1 MSKVFGKNN
10 APDIKR
16 NRNLFDLSFT
26 NNLTTDFGKLVPFC
40 VKEVLPG
47 DSAEIDLSVAFRM
60 MPMVFPVQTK
70 MRCDMH
76 MFYVRSRNLWKD
88 FPDFFG
94 NLKDGLVM
102 PYLTNLNDS
111 NAGVG
116 QLHDYLGLP
125 NVVHGS
131 YGTVPVSYSDYCGTS
146 PLYLPSTGFISAI
159 NGASFS
165 SASEFLSIL
174 DSSPSLSS
182 FTRIPKTCPS
192 PSSSDDY
199 PRNTVLSYSFGVPAA
214 ALNPRVSRDILH
226 VKLNL
231 SFLEISSGFPFKF
244 PLGLALYNNSQSPT
258 SLFKLPATI
267 VDSSTVLFDIDPTI
281 FDSISDYLSSL
292 SGYCYIK
299 VFFPSHGAIFNN
311 TTFGVSIRFG
321 SITPYKVTINSSPA
335 SGYTSLYSS
344 SLKNPFLPVGSSA
357 PLIPISAL
365 PARAYEQ
372 IYNAFYRD
380 ERNNPYILND
390 EKEYNKFLPTVEG
403 GADSN
408 NYTLHY
414 RNWEQDFITTALPTP
429 QQGRAPLVGIT
440 STGVASFTDSESGK
454 SYNVQLTTADDGDT
468 VTGVS
473 YGENL
478 PGNVMRSL
486 VDVVSSGIS
495 INDFRNVNAY
505 QRWLET
511 NIRKGFKF
519 RDIIGSHFGVEPSYA
534 ELDMPEFIGG
544 HSELIN
550 VSQISQTSESSSDSP
565 LGSYAG
571 QGYVMGSSR
580 NKIRKYFDE
589 PGFLI
594 GIVSI
599 SPVPN
604 YSQILP
610 KMYTKRDVLDYFFPE
625 FGHIGLQPVTY
636 KEICPL
642 QVVNSGDKVTDTFGY
657 QRAWYDYLA
666 SIDEV
671 HGEFRTTLRD
681 FLINRVYDD
690 KPTLS
695 PDFLTIQPSQTNNIF
710 SVTETNDKFIGLI
723 HVGLKMK
730 RPIPKYGIPKLEA

>member
-10 APDIKR
+10 APNVRR

-26 NNLTTDFGKLVPFC
+26 NNLTMDFGKLVPFC
-40 VKEVLPG
+40 VKEVIPG

-76 MFYVRSRNLWKD
+76 MFYVRNRNLWKD
-88 FPDFFG
+88 FPDFYG
-94 NLKDGLVM
+94 NLKEGLVV

-125 NVVHGS
+125 NVIHGS
-131 YGTVPVSYSDYCGTS
+131 YGSIPFVADASQHCGS
-146 PLYLPSTGFISAI
+146 AGAIRPSANRISQI
-159 NGASFS
+159 GAVAFNESSSFS
-165 SASEFLSIL
+165 SMF
-174 DSSPSLSS
+174 
-182 FTRIPKTCPS
+182 
-192 PSSSDDY
+192 
-199 PRNTVLSYSFGVPAA
+199 
-214 ALNPRVSRDILH
+214 
-226 VKLNL
+226 
-231 SFLEISSGFPFKF
+231 
-244 PLGLALYNNSQSPT
+244 
-258 SLFKLPATI
+258 
-267 VDSSTVLFDIDPTI
+267 
-281 FDSISDYLSSL
+281 SISDPDGIAS
-292 SGYCYIK
+292 YIK
-299 VFFPSHGAIFNN
+299 TEPICDGTGNPEALSYNFQVSSSTFSHLGPDDFIELSFDISQSSSVTDSFPVLLTTLGSIISTGMTYAMFGSVTPSGNFDRFTLRIPYSIFNRLVKSDSSGHQNFAWFLLTVPGTPFTLNGTTYSWGIGN
-311 TTFGVSIRFG
+311 TVIPHG
-321 SITPYKVTINSSPA
+321 SISTPSNYSI
-335 SGYTSLYSS
+335 LYGD
-344 SLKNPFLPVGSSA
+344 KGFVNPFLPVGSK
-357 PLIPISAL
+357 PPTIPISAL

-380 ERNNPYILND
+380 ERNNPYILNN

-403 GADSN
+403 GADPN
-408 NYTLHY
+408 NYTLRY

-440 STGVASFTDSESGK
+440 SSGIATFTDSESGK
-454 SYNVQLTTADDGDT
+454 SYNVQLTTADDGDS

-519 RDIIGSHFGVEPSYA
+519 RDIIGSHFGVEPSYS

-544 HSELIN
+544 HSEIIN

-599 SPVPN
+599 SPVPS

-625 FGHIGLQPVTY
+625 FGHIGLQPITY

-642 QVVNSGDKVTDTFGY
+642 QVVNSADDVSDTFGY

-681 FLINRVYDD
+681 FLINRVYDK

-695 PDFLTIQPSQTNNIF
+695 PDFLTINPSQTNNIF

>member
-1 MSKVFGKNN
+1 MSNVFGKDN
-10 APDIKR
+10 APNVTR

-40 VKEVLPG
+40 VKEVIPG

-88 FPDFFG
+88 FSDFYG
-94 NLKDGLVM
+94 NLKEGLVV

-125 NVVHGS
+125 NVIHGG
-131 YGTVPVSYSDYCGTS
+131 YGSIPFVAEASQHCGT
-146 PLYLPSTGFISAI
+146 
-159 NGASFS
+159 ASFIRP
-165 SASEFLSIL
+165 SANRIIELNKVACNGS
-174 DSSPSLSS
+174 SS
-182 FTRIPKTCPS
+182 F
-192 PSSSDDY
+192 
-199 PRNTVLSYSFGVPAA
+199 
-214 ALNPRVSRDILH
+214 
-226 VKLNL
+226 
-231 SFLEISSGFPFKF
+231 
-244 PLGLALYNNSQSPT
+244 
-258 SLFKLPATI
+258 
-267 VDSSTVLFDIDPTI
+267 STMF
-281 FDSISDYLSSL
+281 SISDPDGVSSNVSTTPLCSGTQNPSALTYNFQVSSSHFSHLGPDDSIELSFDIPQTTTLTDSFPVIL
-292 SGYCYIK
+292 SAFADEVPRCVTYSMFGS
-299 VFFPSHGAIFNN
+299 VTRSGNFNRFTLSIPY
-311 TTFGVSIRFG
+311 TTFSRLVKTDSSGNHNLAWFLLTVPGTPFTLNGTTYEWSIGNTVVPHGRVS
-321 SITPYKVTINSSPA
+321 TPSNYA
-335 SGYTSLYSS
+335 ALYSDKS
-344 SLKNPFLPVGSSA
+344 FVNPFLPVGSN
-357 PLIPISAL
+357 PPTIPISAL

-380 ERNNPYILND
+380 ERNNPYILNN

-403 GADSN
+403 GADPN
-408 NYTLHY
+408 NYTLRY

-440 STGVASFTDSESGK
+440 SSGIATFADPESGK
-454 SYNVQLTTADDGDT
+454 SYNVQLTTADDGDS

-478 PGNVMRSL
+478 PGKVMRSL

-519 RDIIGSHFGVEPSYA
+519 RDIIGSHFGVEPSYS

-544 HSELIN
+544 HSEVIN
-550 VSQISQTSESSSDSP
+550 VSQISQTSESSADSP

-571 QGYVMGSSR
+571 QGYVMGSAR

-599 SPVPN
+599 SPVPC
-604 YSQILP
+604 YSQVLP

-625 FGHIGLQPVTY
+625 FGHIGLQPITY

-642 QVVNSGDKVTDTFGY
+642 QVANASDDVTDTFGY

-681 FLINRVYDD
+681 FLINRVYDR

-695 PDFLTIQPSQTNNIF
+695 PDFLTINPSQTNNIF

>member
-1 MSKVFGKNN
+1 MSKVFGKDN
-10 APDIKR
+10 APNIRR

-40 VKEVLPG
+40 VKEVIPG

-88 FPDFFG
+88 FSDFYG
-94 NLKDGLVM
+94 NLKEGLVV
-102 PYLTNLNDS
+102 PYITNLNNS

-125 NVVHGS
+125 NVIHGS
-131 YGTVPVSYSDYCGTS
+131 YGSIPFIADASQHCGS
-146 PLYLPSTGFISAI
+146 AAVIRPSANRII
-159 NGASFS
+159 NIGSVVFDSSSSFS
-165 SASEFLSIL
+165 SIFSIVPPDGVTSDIKSTPICDATGRPSALSYNFQVSSSFFSHLGPDDSIEL
-174 DSSPSLSS
+174 SFDISQNSTFTDSFPVLLTTLGNMVSSRVTYSMFGSVTRSGNFGRFSLLIPYSIFSRLVESDSSGNYNLAWFLLTVPGLP
-182 FTRIPKTCPS
+182 FTLNGTT
-192 PSSSDDY
+192 Y
-199 PRNTVLSYSFGVPAA
+199 NWGVGNTVVP
-214 ALNPRVSRDILH
+214 RGR
-226 VKLNL
+226 
-231 SFLEISSGFPFKF
+231 ISSTSNYST
-244 PLGLALYNNSQSPT
+244 LYGDKD
-258 SLFKLPATI
+258 F
-267 VDSSTVLFDIDPTI
+267 V
-281 FDSISDYLSSL
+281 
-292 SGYCYIK
+292 
-299 VFFPSHGAIFNN
+299 
-311 TTFGVSIRFG
+311 
-321 SITPYKVTINSSPA
+321 
-335 SGYTSLYSS
+335 
-344 SLKNPFLPVGSSA
+344 NPFLPVG
-357 PLIPISAL
+357 PKPPTIPISAL

-380 ERNNPYILND
+380 ERNNPYILNG

-403 GADSN
+403 GADPN

-440 STGVASFTDSESGK
+440 SSGIATFTDSESGK
-454 SYNVQLTTADDGDT
+454 SYNVQLTTADDGDS

-519 RDIIGSHFGVEPSYA
+519 RDIIGSHFGVEPSYS

-544 HSELIN
+544 HSEIIN

-604 YSQILP
+604 YSQVLP

-625 FGHIGLQPVTY
+625 FGHIGLQPITY

-642 QVVNSGDKVTDTFGY
+642 QVVNSGDDVADTFGY

-666 SIDEV
+666 SVDEV

-681 FLINRVYDD
+681 FLINRVYDK

-695 PDFLTIQPSQTNNIF
+695 PDFLTINPSQTNNIF

>member
-10 APDIKR
+10 APNVKR

-76 MFYVRSRNLWKD
+76 MFYVRNRNLWKD

-94 NLKDGLVM
+94 NLKEGLVM
-102 PYLTNLNDS
+102 PYLTNLDKS

-131 YGTVPVSYSDYCGTS
+131 YGSVPVSYSDYCGSS
-146 PLYLPSTGFISAI
+146 PNYLPSTGFISAV
-159 NGASFS
+159 NNQSFT
-165 SASEFLSIL
+165 SASDFLNIL
-174 DSSPSLSS
+174 SSSPSLTT
-182 FTRIPKTCPS
+182 FTRVSKTCPTGAS
-192 PSSSDDY
+192 GDNYPSDV
-199 PRNTVLSYSFGVPAA
+199 VLSYSFGVPAA
-214 ALNPRVSRDILH
+214 SLNPDVSSDILH
-226 VKLNL
+226 VRMNIAR
-231 SFLEISSGFPFKF
+231 ISSSVGFPFNI
-244 PLGLALYNNSQSPT
+244 PIALALYNNSSSPA
-258 SLFKLPATI
+258 SLFVLDGTI
-267 VDSSTVLFDIDPTI
+267 VDSETITFDINPNI
-281 FDSISDYLSSL
+281 FHSVSDYLGSL
-292 SGYCYIK
+292 SSYIYFK
-299 VFFPSHGAIFNN
+299 VFLPSYGTTFKNN
-311 TTFGVSIRFG
+311 TLGITIPFLSP
-321 SITPYKVTINSSPA
+321 TPYRVSVSSSPS
-335 SGYTSLYSS
+335 SGFTPLYGS
-344 SLKNPFLPVGSSA
+344 SLKNPFLPVGSTPPS
-357 PLIPISAL
+357 IPISAL

-380 ERNNPYILND
+380 ERNNPYILNG

-440 STGVASFTDSESGK
+440 SSGIATFTDSESGK

-468 VTGVS
+468 VAGVS

-544 HSELIN
+544 HSEIIN

-625 FGHIGLQPVTY
+625 FGHIGLQPITY

-642 QVVNSGDKVTDTFGY
+642 QVANSGDKLTDTFGY

-666 SIDEV
+666 SVDEV

-681 FLINRVYDD
+681 FLINRVYDS

-695 PDFLTIQPSQTNNIF
+695 PDFLTINPSQTNNIF

>member
-10 APDIKR
+10 APNVRR

-76 MFYVRSRNLWKD
+76 MFYVRNRNLWKD
-88 FPDFFG
+88 FSDFYG
-94 NLKDGLVM
+94 NLKEGLVV
-102 PYLTNLNDS
+102 PYLTNLNNS

-125 NVVHGS
+125 NVIHGGYGSIPFTVSPSQHCGSVALIRPSHNRIISIGSVAFNESSPFSTMFSIVPPDGISSDIKTTPLCSGTNTPPALS
-131 YGTVPVSYSDYCGTS
+131 YNFQVSSSFFSHLGPDDSIELSFDIAQTSTFTDSFPVLLTTLGDHTSQRITYSMFGSVTRSGNFGRFTLLIPYSIFSRLVEKDSSGNYNFAWFLLTVPGAPFTLNGTTYKWGIGNTIV
-146 PLYLPSTGFISAI
+146 PHGRI
-159 NGASFS
+159 
-165 SASEFLSIL
+165 
-174 DSSPSLSS
+174 SSPS
-182 FTRIPKTCPS
+182 R
-192 PSSSDDY
+192 
-199 PRNTVLSYSFGVPAA
+199 YS
-214 ALNPRVSRDILH
+214 L
-226 VKLNL
+226 
-231 SFLEISSGFPFKF
+231 
-244 PLGLALYNNSQSPT
+244 LYGDKD
-258 SLFKLPATI
+258 FI
-267 VDSSTVLFDIDPTI
+267 
-281 FDSISDYLSSL
+281 
-292 SGYCYIK
+292 
-299 VFFPSHGAIFNN
+299 
-311 TTFGVSIRFG
+311 
-321 SITPYKVTINSSPA
+321 
-335 SGYTSLYSS
+335 
-344 SLKNPFLPVGSSA
+344 NPFLSSDRN
-357 PLIPISAL
+357 PPSIPISAL

-380 ERNNPYILND
+380 ERNNPYILNN
-390 EKEYNKFLPTVEG
+390 EKEYNRFLPTVEG
-403 GADSN
+403 GADPN

-440 STGVASFTDSESGK
+440 SSGVATFTDSENGK

-519 RDIIGSHFGVEPSYA
+519 RDIIGSHFGVEPSYS

-544 HSELIN
+544 HSEIIN

-604 YSQILP
+604 YSQVLP

-625 FGHIGLQPVTY
+625 FGHIGLQPITY
-636 KEICPL
+636 KEVCPL
-642 QVVNSGDKVTDTFGY
+642 QVVNAGDNVADTFGY

-681 FLINRVYDD
+681 FLINRVYDK

-695 PDFLTIQPSQTNNIF
+695 PDFLTINPSQTNNIF

>member
-40 VKEVLPG
+40 VKEVIPG

-70 MRCDMH
+70 MRCDLH

-125 NVVHGS
+125 NVISGS
-131 YGTVPVSYSDYCGTS
+131 YGAIPFVADESQHCGSAAAVRPSANRITKIGNTVFTTQS
-146 PLYLPSTGFISAI
+146 
-159 NGASFS
+159 SFS
-165 SASEFLSIL
+165 SMFSI
-174 DSSPSLSS
+174 SSPDGIVSEVTSSPVCDASGRPSVLSYNFQVSSSTFSHLGPDDFIEIS
-182 FTRIPKTCPS
+182 FNIPKTS
-192 PSSSDDY
+192 
-199 PRNTVLSYSFGVPAA
+199 TVTDSFPVLLTTLGSMVPVRITYSLFGS
-214 ALNPRVSRDILH
+214 VSRSGNFNRFSLRVPYSIFSRLIGSNSAGSYNFAWFLLT
-226 VKLNL
+226 VPGAPFTLNGVTYTWTIGTTVVP
-231 SFLEISSGFPFKF
+231 SGKISSSSGFMNV
-244 PLGLALYNNSQSPT
+244 YSNSA
-258 SLFKLPATI
+258 F
-267 VDSSTVLFDIDPTI
+267 V
-281 FDSISDYLSSL
+281 
-292 SGYCYIK
+292 
-299 VFFPSHGAIFNN
+299 
-311 TTFGVSIRFG
+311 
-321 SITPYKVTINSSPA
+321 
-335 SGYTSLYSS
+335 
-344 SLKNPFLPVGSSA
+344 NPFLPSGSNPPA
-357 PLIPISAL
+357 IPISAL

-380 ERNNPYILND
+380 ERNNPYILNN

-403 GADSN
+403 GADSY

-440 STGVASFTDSESGK
+440 STGIASFTDSESGK

-550 VSQISQTSESSSDSP
+550 VSQISQTSESSSGSP

-642 QVVNSGDKVTDTFGY
+642 QVANSGDKVTDTFGY

-681 FLINRVYDD
+681 FLINRVYND

-710 SVTETNDKFIGLI
+710 SVTETNDKFVGLI

-730 RPIPKYGIPKLEA
+730 RPIPKYGIPKLEAV

>member
-10 APDIKR
+10 APNVRR

-40 VKEVLPG
+40 VKEVIPG

-76 MFYVRSRNLWKD
+76 MFYVRNRNLWKD
-88 FPDFFG
+88 FPDFYG
-94 NLKDGLVM
+94 NLKEGLVS
-102 PYLTNLNDS
+102 PYLTNLNNS

-125 NVVHGS
+125 NVIHGGYGSIPFIADTAQHCGSAAVIRPSANRIISIGSVAFTESSPFSSMFSISSPDGVSSDIKTSPICSSNNPHALS
-131 YGTVPVSYSDYCGTS
+131 YNFQVSSSFFSHLGPNDSIELSFDISQSSTPTDLFPVLLTTLGNMVSSRITYSMFGSVTRAGNFNRFTLLIPYSIFSRLVESNSSGNYNFAWFLLTVPGTPFTLNGTTYKWGIGNTIVPHGRVSSSSSYST
-146 PLYLPSTGFISAI
+146 LYGDKDFI
-159 NGASFS
+159 
-165 SASEFLSIL
+165 
-174 DSSPSLSS
+174 
-182 FTRIPKTCPS
+182 
-192 PSSSDDY
+192 
-199 PRNTVLSYSFGVPAA
+199 
-214 ALNPRVSRDILH
+214 
-226 VKLNL
+226 
-231 SFLEISSGFPFKF
+231 
-244 PLGLALYNNSQSPT
+244 
-258 SLFKLPATI
+258 
-267 VDSSTVLFDIDPTI
+267 
-281 FDSISDYLSSL
+281 
-292 SGYCYIK
+292 
-299 VFFPSHGAIFNN
+299 
-311 TTFGVSIRFG
+311 
-321 SITPYKVTINSSPA
+321 
-335 SGYTSLYSS
+335 
-344 SLKNPFLPVGSSA
+344 NPFLPSGSNPPS
-357 PLIPISAL
+357 IPISAL

-380 ERNNPYILND
+380 ERNNPYILNN
-390 EKEYNKFLPTVEG
+390 EKEYNRFLPTVEG

-440 STGVASFTDSESGK
+440 SSGVATFTDSESGK
-454 SYNVQLTTADDGDT
+454 SYNVQLTTSDDADT

-544 HSELIN
+544 HSEIIN

-625 FGHIGLQPVTY
+625 FGHIGLQPITY

-642 QVVNSGDKVTDTFGY
+642 QVVNAGDNVADTFGY

-681 FLINRVYDD
+681 FLINRVYDK

-695 PDFLTIQPSQTNNIF
+695 PDFLTINPSQTNNIF

>member
-10 APDIKR
+10 APNVKR

-88 FPDFFG
+88 FSDFYG
-94 NLKDGLVM
+94 NLKEGLVV

-125 NVVHGS
+125 NVIHGG
-131 YGTVPVSYSDYCGTS
+131 YGSIPFVADPSQHCGSAAAVRPSANRIIHIGSVSFTESSSFSSMFSIASPEGVSSDIKTAPICDTTETSSALTYNFQVSSSFFSHLGPDDSIELSFDIPQNSTLTGSFPVLLTTLGSVVSSRITYSMFGSVTRVENFHRFTLLIPYSIFSRLVKSNPSGNPNFAWFLLTVPGRPFTLNGTTYKWGIGNTVIPHGRVSSPSNYS
-146 PLYLPSTGFISAI
+146 PLYGDK
-159 NGASFS
+159 
-165 SASEFLSIL
+165 EF
-174 DSSPSLSS
+174 
-182 FTRIPKTCPS
+182 
-192 PSSSDDY
+192 
-199 PRNTVLSYSFGVPAA
+199 V
-214 ALNPRVSRDILH
+214 
-226 VKLNL
+226 
-231 SFLEISSGFPFKF
+231 
-244 PLGLALYNNSQSPT
+244 
-258 SLFKLPATI
+258 
-267 VDSSTVLFDIDPTI
+267 
-281 FDSISDYLSSL
+281 
-292 SGYCYIK
+292 
-299 VFFPSHGAIFNN
+299 
-311 TTFGVSIRFG
+311 
-321 SITPYKVTINSSPA
+321 
-335 SGYTSLYSS
+335 
-344 SLKNPFLPVGSSA
+344 NPFLPVG
-357 PLIPISAL
+357 PKPPTIPVSAL

-380 ERNNPYILND
+380 ERNNPYILNG

-403 GADSN
+403 GADPN

-440 STGVASFTDSESGK
+440 SSGVATFTDSESGK
-454 SYNVQLTTADDGDT
+454 SYNVQLTTADDGDF

-544 HSELIN
+544 HSEIIN

-589 PGFLI
+589 P
-594 GIVSI
+594 
-599 SPVPN
+599 
-604 YSQILP
+604 
-610 KMYTKRDVLDYFFPE
+610 
-625 FGHIGLQPVTY
+625 
-636 KEICPL
+636 
-642 QVVNSGDKVTDTFGY
+642 
-657 QRAWYDYLA
+657 
-666 SIDEV
+666 
-671 HGEFRTTLRD
+671 
-681 FLINRVYDD
+681 
-690 KPTLS
+690 
-695 PDFLTIQPSQTNNIF
+695 
-710 SVTETNDKFIGLI
+710 
-723 HVGLKMK
+723 
-730 RPIPKYGIPKLEA
+730 

>member
-1 MSKVFGKNN
+1 MSNPFGKNKFPN
-10 APDIKR
+10 VKR
-16 NRNLFDLSFT
+16 NRNLFDMSFI
-26 NNLTTDFGKLVPFC
+26 NNLTTGFGKLVPFC

-70 MRCDMH
+70 MRCDLH
-76 MFYVRSRNLWKD
+76 MFYVRNRNLWKD
-88 FPDFFG
+88 FPDFYG
-94 NLKDGLVM
+94 NLKEGLVM

-111 NAGVG
+111 NAGIG

-125 NVVHGS
+125 NVIHGN
-131 YGTVPVSYSDYCGTS
+131 YGSIPFVASSSQNCGADIVSPSANRLTSVGATSLTDSSTFRSIYDSVSVQGVVSTIASS
-146 PLYLPSTGFISAI
+146 PLC
-159 NGASFS
+159 
-165 SASEFLSIL
+165 SI
-174 DSSPSLSS
+174 SSPDAFSITIQCSSSS
-182 FTRIPKTCPS
+182 FANLS
-192 PSSSDDY
+192 PSINIILEIPLPQSAVLTETFPVVLTTLGSLVSS
-199 PRNTVLSYSFGVPAA
+199 RQSYTLFG
-214 ALNPRVSRDILH
+214 SI
-226 VKLNL
+226 
-231 SFLEISSGFPFKF
+231 ISSGST
-244 PLGLALYNNSQSPT
+244 GR
-258 SLFKLPATI
+258 LFRLSIPYDI
-267 VDSSTVLFDIDPTI
+267 YSRLVFVDSSGAYNYAWFILTVPAKPYTDA
-281 FDSISDYLSSL
+281 S
-292 SGYCYIK
+292 
-299 VFFPSHGAIFNN
+299 
-311 TTFGVSIRFG
+311 GVSYVWPSGFHLSPSG
-321 SITPYKVTINSSPA
+321 HFSSPQ
-335 SGYTSLYSS
+335 GYKSLYGDIGFI
-344 SLKNPFLPVGSSA
+344 NPFLPSGSSA
-357 PLIPISAL
+357 PLIPVSAL

-380 ERNNPYILND
+380 ERNNPYILNG
-390 EKEYNKFLPTVEG
+390 EKEYNKFLPTLEG
-403 GADSN
+403 GADDN

-440 STGVASFTDSESGK
+440 SSGIATFQDSESGK
-454 SYNVQLTTADDGDT
+454 SYNVQLTTGDDNDT

-478 PGNVMRSL
+478 PGTVMRSL

-544 HSELIN
+544 HSEIIN

-589 PGFLI
+589 PGLLI

-610 KMYTKRDVLDYFFPE
+610 KLYTKRDVLDFFFPE
-625 FGHIGLQPVTY
+625 FGHIGLQPITY

-642 QVVNSGDKVTDTFGY
+642 QVANSGDSVSDTFGY
-657 QRAWYDYLA
+657 QRAWYDYL
-666 SIDEV
+666 SSVDEV

-681 FLINRVYDD
+681 FLINRVYDE

-695 PDFLTIQPSQTNNIF
+695 PDFLTINPSQTNNIF
-710 SVTETNDKFIGLI
+710 SVTETNDKFVGLI

>member
-10 APDIKR
+10 APNVKR

-40 VKEVLPG
+40 VKEVIPG

-70 MRCDMH
+70 IRCDMH
-76 MFYVRSRNLWKD
+76 MFYVRNRNLWKD
-88 FPDFFG
+88 FPDFYG
-94 NLKDGLVM
+94 NLKEGLVV
-102 PYLTNLNDS
+102 PYLTNLDDS

-125 NVVHGS
+125 NVIHGTYGS
-131 YGTVPVSYSDYCGTS
+131 IPFVANASQHCGSAALIRPSANRIANIGTVNFTESS
-146 PLYLPSTGFISAI
+146 
-159 NGASFS
+159 SFS
-165 SASEFLSIL
+165 SLFSVSSPDGVSSGIKTTPLCDGTGNPQALSYNFQVSSSTFSHLGPDDIIELSFDISQSSTLTDSFPVLLTTLGDIVSRRITYTMFGSVTRSGNFCRFTLRIPYSIFNRLVEKDSSGKYNFSWFLLTVPGTPFTLNGTTYKWGIGNTIVPRGSI
-174 DSSPSLSS
+174 SSPS
-182 FTRIPKTCPS
+182 
-192 PSSSDDY
+192 
-199 PRNTVLSYSFGVPAA
+199 NYS
-214 ALNPRVSRDILH
+214 
-226 VKLNL
+226 
-231 SFLEISSGFPFKF
+231 
-244 PLGLALYNNSQSPT
+244 T
-258 SLFKLPATI
+258 
-267 VDSSTVLFDIDPTI
+267 
-281 FDSISDYLSSL
+281 
-292 SGYCYIK
+292 
-299 VFFPSHGAIFNN
+299 
-311 TTFGVSIRFG
+311 
-321 SITPYKVTINSSPA
+321 
-335 SGYTSLYSS
+335 LYSD
-344 SLKNPFLPVGSSA
+344 KGFVNPFLPVGSE
-357 PLIPISAL
+357 PPTIPISAL
-365 PARAYEQ
+365 PSRAYEQ

-380 ERNNPYILND
+380 ERNNPYILNN

-403 GADSN
+403 GADPN
-408 NYTLHY
+408 NYTLRY

-440 STGVASFTDSESGK
+440 SSGIATFTDSENGK

-544 HSELIN
+544 HSEIIN

-599 SPVPN
+599 SPVPS

-625 FGHIGLQPVTY
+625 FGHIGLQPITY
-636 KEICPL
+636 KEVCPL
-642 QVVNSGDKVTDTFGY
+642 QVVNSGDNVSDTFGY

-681 FLINRVYDD
+681 FLINRVYNE
-690 KPTLS
+690 KPVLS
-695 PDFLTIQPSQTNNIF
+695 PDFLTINPSQTNNIF

>member
-10 APDIKR
+10 APNVKR

-76 MFYVRSRNLWKD
+76 MFYVRNRNLWKD
-88 FPDFFG
+88 FPDFYG
-94 NLKDGLVM
+94 NLKEGLVV
-102 PYLTNLNDS
+102 PYLTNLNNS

-125 NVVHGS
+125 NVIHGGYGS
-131 YGTVPVSYSDYCGTS
+131 IPFVADASQHCSSAAFLRPSANRIISIGTVAFNASSLFSSMFSIASPDGVPADIKTS
-146 PLYLPSTGFISAI
+146 PLCDVSNDPPALSYNFQVSSSFFSHLGPDDSIELSFNISQTSTVTD
-159 NGASFS
+159 SFPVLLTTLGDIVS
-165 SASEFLSIL
+165 SRVVYSMFGSVTRAGNFNRFTLRIPYSIFSRLVESNSSGNHNFAWFLLTVPGTPFTLGGTTYNWGIGNSIVPHGRI
-174 DSSPSLSS
+174 SSPSQYS
-182 FTRIPKTCPS
+182 
-192 PSSSDDY
+192 
-199 PRNTVLSYSFGVPAA
+199 VLYGGKDF
-214 ALNPRVSRDILH
+214 I
-226 VKLNL
+226 
-231 SFLEISSGFPFKF
+231 
-244 PLGLALYNNSQSPT
+244 
-258 SLFKLPATI
+258 
-267 VDSSTVLFDIDPTI
+267 
-281 FDSISDYLSSL
+281 
-292 SGYCYIK
+292 
-299 VFFPSHGAIFNN
+299 
-311 TTFGVSIRFG
+311 
-321 SITPYKVTINSSPA
+321 
-335 SGYTSLYSS
+335 
-344 SLKNPFLPVGSSA
+344 NPFLPSGSN
-357 PLIPISAL
+357 PPVIPVSAL

-380 ERNNPYILND
+380 ERNNPYILNN

-403 GADSN
+403 GADPN

-440 STGVASFTDSESGK
+440 SSGVATFADSESGE

-478 PGNVMRSL
+478 PGKVMRSL

-519 RDIIGSHFGVEPSYA
+519 RDIIGSHFGVEPSYS

-544 HSELIN
+544 HSEIIN

-625 FGHIGLQPVTY
+625 FGHIGLQPITY

-642 QVVNSGDKVTDTFGY
+642 QAVNSGDNVTDTFGY

-681 FLINRVYDD
+681 FLINRVYDK

-695 PDFLTIQPSQTNNIF
+695 PDFLTIDPSQTNNIF

>member
-10 APDIKR
+10 APSVKR

-76 MFYVRSRNLWKD
+76 MFYVRNRNLWKD

-94 NLKDGLVM
+94 NLKEGLVM
-102 PYLTNLNDS
+102 PYLTNLDKS

-146 PLYLPSTGFISAI
+146 PNYLPSTGFISSV
-159 NGASFS
+159 NNVSFS
-165 SASEFLSIL
+165 SASEFLTIL
-174 DSSPSLSS
+174 SSSPSLTT
-182 FTRIPKTCPS
+182 FTRISKTCPS
-192 PSSSDDY
+192 GGSY
-199 PRNTVLSYSFGVPAA
+199 PTNTVLSYSFGIPAA
-214 ALNPRVSRDILH
+214 SLNPKVSSDILH
-226 VKLNL
+226 FTIKVAR
-231 SFLEISSGFPFKF
+231 IASSAGFPFDI
-244 PLGLALYNNSQSPT
+244 PLALALYNDSSSPT
-258 SLFKLPATI
+258 SLFILNCTFVDRNTI
-267 VDSSTVLFDIDPTI
+267 TFDIDPKI
-281 FDSISDYLSSL
+281 FDSVTEYLGGI
-292 SGYCYIK
+292 SGYSYLK
-299 VFFPSHGAIFNN
+299 VFLPSFGTTFNN
-311 TTFGVSIRFG
+311 NTLGITVS
-321 SITPYKVTINSSPA
+321 SVSHEPYNVTVSSSSA
-335 SGYTSLYSS
+335 VGYSPLYGS
-344 SLKNPFLPVGSSA
+344 SLKNPFVPSGPTPPAIPV
-357 PLIPISAL
+357 SAL

-380 ERNNPYILND
+380 ERNNPYILEN

-408 NYTLHY
+408 YYTLHY

-440 STGVASFTDSESGK
+440 SSGIATFSDSESGK

-519 RDIIGSHFGVEPSYA
+519 RDIIGSHFGVEPSYS

-544 HSELIN
+544 HSEVIN

-610 KMYTKRDVLDYFFPE
+610 KMFTKRDVLDYFFPE
-625 FGHIGLQPVTY
+625 FGHIGLQPITY

-642 QVVNSGDKVTDTFGY
+642 QVFNSGDSLTDTFGY

-666 SIDEV
+666 SVDEV

-681 FLINRVYDD
+681 FLINRVYDK
-690 KPTLS
+690 KPVLS
-695 PDFLTIQPSQTNNIF
+695 PDFLTINPSQTNNIF

>member
-10 APDIKR
+10 APNVKR

-76 MFYVRSRNLWKD
+76 MFYVRNRNLWKD

-94 NLKDGLVM
+94 NLKEGLVM

-125 NVVHGS
+125 NVIHGS
-131 YGTVPVSYSDYCGTS
+131 YGSIPFVADTSQHCGSAGAIRPSVNRIISIGSTAISPSTSFSTMFSIASPDGVSSDIKTGPVCDGTVRPPALSYNFQVISSTFSHLGPDDFIVLSFDIPITSTLTDSFPVLLTTLGNMIPSRITYSMFGSVTRSGNFNRFALRIPYSIFNRLVESDSSGNYNFAWFLLTVPGPPFTLNGTTYSW
-146 PLYLPSTGFISAI
+146 AI
-159 NGASFS
+159 GNNV
-165 SASEFLSIL
+165 
-174 DSSPSLSS
+174 
-182 FTRIPKTCPS
+182 IPH
-192 PSSSDDY
+192 
-199 PRNTVLSYSFGVPAA
+199 G
-214 ALNPRVSRDILH
+214 
-226 VKLNL
+226 
-231 SFLEISSGFPFKF
+231 
-244 PLGLALYNNSQSPT
+244 
-258 SLFKLPATI
+258 
-267 VDSSTVLFDIDPTI
+267 
-281 FDSISDYLSSL
+281 SIST
-292 SGYCYIK
+292 
-299 VFFPSHGAIFNN
+299 PSNYS
-311 TTFGVSIRFG
+311 T
-321 SITPYKVTINSSPA
+321 
-335 SGYTSLYSS
+335 LYGD
-344 SLKNPFLPVGSSA
+344 KGFVNPFLPVGSK
-357 PLIPISAL
+357 PPTIPISAL

-380 ERNNPYILND
+380 ERNNPYILKN

-440 STGVASFTDSESGK
+440 STGVATFADSESGK

-478 PGNVMRSL
+478 PGNVLRPL

-544 HSELIN
+544 HSEVIN
-550 VSQISQTSESSSDSP
+550 VSQISQTSESSFDSP

-625 FGHIGLQPVTY
+625 FGHIGLQPITY

-642 QVVNSGDKVTDTFGY
+642 QVANSGDKVTDTFGY

-681 FLINRVYDD
+681 FLINRVYNE

-695 PDFLTIQPSQTNNIF
+695 PDFLTISPSQTNNIF

>member
-10 APDIKR
+10 APNVRR

-40 VKEVLPG
+40 VKEVIPG
-47 DSAEIDLSVAFRM
+47 DSAEVDLSVAFRM

-76 MFYVRSRNLWKD
+76 MFYVRNRNLWKD
-88 FPDFFG
+88 FPDFYG
-94 NLKDGLVM
+94 NLKEGLVV
-102 PYLTNLNDS
+102 PYLTTLDNS

-125 NVVHGS
+125 NVIHGS
-131 YGTVPVSYSDYCGTS
+131 YGSIPFTASASQHCGTAALLKPSANRITRMGGVAFTASSSFSTMFSIADPDGTLSDIAVEPLCEVSGARPALSYNFQVSSSFFSHLGPDDLIELSFDISRKPTITDSFPVLLTTVGNLVEGRITYPMRGSVTRSGNSYRFTLLIPYSIFNRLVAKDSSDKYNYAWFVLTVPGT
-146 PLYLPSTGFISAI
+146 PFTLNGTTYEWGTGSTIVPHGRV
-159 NGASFS
+159 
-165 SASEFLSIL
+165 
-174 DSSPSLSS
+174 SSPS
-182 FTRIPKTCPS
+182 
-192 PSSSDDY
+192 
-199 PRNTVLSYSFGVPAA
+199 NYST
-214 ALNPRVSRDILH
+214 
-226 VKLNL
+226 
-231 SFLEISSGFPFKF
+231 
-244 PLGLALYNNSQSPT
+244 LYGG
-258 SLFKLPATI
+258 K
-267 VDSSTVLFDIDPTI
+267 D
-281 FDSISDYLSSL
+281 
-292 SGYCYIK
+292 
-299 VFFPSHGAIFNN
+299 FN
-311 TTFGVSIRFG
+311 
-321 SITPYKVTINSSPA
+321 
-335 SGYTSLYSS
+335 
-344 SLKNPFLPVGSSA
+344 NPFLPSGSNPPA
-357 PLIPISAL
+357 IPVSAL

-380 ERNNPYILND
+380 ERNNPYILNN

-403 GADSN
+403 GADPN

-440 STGVASFTDSESGK
+440 STGIATFTDSENGK

-519 RDIIGSHFGVEPSYA
+519 RDIIGSHFGVEPSYS

-544 HSELIN
+544 HSEIIN

-599 SPVPN
+599 SPVPS

-625 FGHIGLQPVTY
+625 FGHIGLQPITY
-636 KEICPL
+636 KEVCPL
-642 QVVNSGDKVTDTFGY
+642 QAVNAGDDVSDTFGY

-681 FLINRVYDD
+681 FLINRVYDK

-695 PDFLTIQPSQTNNIF
+695 PDFLTINPSQTNNIF

>member
-1 MSKVFGKNN
+1 MSKVFGKDN
-10 APDIKR
+10 APNVTR

-40 VKEVLPG
+40 VKEVIPG

-88 FPDFFG
+88 FSDFYG
-94 NLKDGLVM
+94 NLKEGLVV
-102 PYLTNLNDS
+102 PYLTNLNNS

-125 NVVHGS
+125 NVIHGG
-131 YGTVPVSYSDYCGTS
+131 YGSIPFIVNATQHCGAAATIR
-146 PLYLPSTGFISAI
+146 PSANRIISIGSTAFSESS
-159 NGASFS
+159 SFS
-165 SASEFLSIL
+165 SMFSIASPDGVSSDIKSTPICDASGNPAALSYNFQVSSSFFSHLGPDDSIELSFDTPQGTTLTDSFPVLLTTLGNRVSSRVTYSMFGSVTRVGTFHRFTLLIPYSIFSRLVESDASGNYNFAWFLLTVPGTPFTLNGITYKWSIGNTIVPHGRI
-174 DSSPSLSS
+174 SSPS
-182 FTRIPKTCPS
+182 
-192 PSSSDDY
+192 
-199 PRNTVLSYSFGVPAA
+199 NYST
-214 ALNPRVSRDILH
+214 
-226 VKLNL
+226 
-231 SFLEISSGFPFKF
+231 
-244 PLGLALYNNSQSPT
+244 LYGDKD
-258 SLFKLPATI
+258 F
-267 VDSSTVLFDIDPTI
+267 V
-281 FDSISDYLSSL
+281 
-292 SGYCYIK
+292 
-299 VFFPSHGAIFNN
+299 
-311 TTFGVSIRFG
+311 
-321 SITPYKVTINSSPA
+321 
-335 SGYTSLYSS
+335 
-344 SLKNPFLPVGSSA
+344 NPFLPVG
-357 PLIPISAL
+357 PKPPTIPISAL

-380 ERNNPYILND
+380 ERNNPYILNN

-403 GADSN
+403 GADPN

-440 STGVASFTDSESGK
+440 SSGLATFTDSESGK
-454 SYNVQLTTADDGDT
+454 SYNVQLTTADDGDS

-478 PGNVMRSL
+478 PGKVMRSL

-519 RDIIGSHFGVEPSYA
+519 RDIIGSHFGVEPSFS

-544 HSELIN
+544 HSEIIN
-550 VSQISQTSESSSDSP
+550 VSQISQTSETSANSP
-565 LGSYAG
+565 LGSFAG

-604 YSQILP
+604 YSQVLP

-625 FGHIGLQPVTY
+625 FGHIGLQPITY

-642 QVVNSGDKVTDTFGY
+642 QVANSGDDVTDTFGY

-681 FLINRVYDD
+681 FLINRVYDK

-695 PDFLTIQPSQTNNIF
+695 PDFLTIKPSQTNNIF

>member
-1 MSKVFGKNN
+1 MSNVFGKNN
-10 APDIKR
+10 APNVKR

-88 FPDFFG
+88 FSDFYG
-94 NLKDGLVM
+94 NLKEGLVV
-102 PYLTNLNDS
+102 PYLTNLNSS

-125 NVVHGS
+125 NVIHGG
-131 YGTVPVSYSDYCGTS
+131 YGSIPLVADSTQHCGSADAIRPSANRILSIGSVAINPSTSFSTLFSMVPPDGVSSDVSTTPLCAALGNVPALTYNFQVSSSFFSHLGPDDSIELSFDISQSSTPTDQFPVLLTTLGDIVSSRITYSMFGSVTRAGNFDRFTLFIPYSIFSRLVEKDSSGNHNFAWFLLTVPGVPFTLSGTTYKWGIGNTVV
-146 PLYLPSTGFISAI
+146 PHGRV
-159 NGASFS
+159 
-165 SASEFLSIL
+165 
-174 DSSPSLSS
+174 SSPS
-182 FTRIPKTCPS
+182 
-192 PSSSDDY
+192 
-199 PRNTVLSYSFGVPAA
+199 NYST
-214 ALNPRVSRDILH
+214 
-226 VKLNL
+226 
-231 SFLEISSGFPFKF
+231 
-244 PLGLALYNNSQSPT
+244 LYGDKD
-258 SLFKLPATI
+258 FI
-267 VDSSTVLFDIDPTI
+267 
-281 FDSISDYLSSL
+281 
-292 SGYCYIK
+292 
-299 VFFPSHGAIFNN
+299 
-311 TTFGVSIRFG
+311 
-321 SITPYKVTINSSPA
+321 
-335 SGYTSLYSS
+335 
-344 SLKNPFLPVGSSA
+344 NPFLPSGSNPPS
-357 PLIPISAL
+357 IPISAL

-380 ERNNPYILND
+380 ERNNPYILNN
-390 EKEYNKFLPTVEG
+390 EKEYNRFLPTVEG

-440 STGVASFTDSESGK
+440 SSGVATFADSENGK

-519 RDIIGSHFGVEPSYA
+519 RDIIGSHFGVEPSFA

-544 HSELIN
+544 HSEIIN

-610 KMYTKRDVLDYFFPE
+610 KLYTKRDVLDYFFPE

-642 QVVNSGDKVTDTFGY
+642 QVVNAGDNVTDTFGY

-681 FLINRVYDD
+681 FLINRVYDK

-695 PDFLTIQPSQTNNIF
+695 PDFLTINPSQTNNIF

>member
-10 APDIKR
+10 APNVKR

-76 MFYVRSRNLWKD
+76 MFYVRNRNLWKD
-88 FPDFFG
+88 FPDFYG
-94 NLKDGLVM
+94 NLKEDLVV
-102 PYLTNLNDS
+102 PYLTNLNNS

-125 NVVHGS
+125 NVIHGGYGS
-131 YGTVPVSYSDYCGTS
+131 IPFVANSSQHCGSAALIRPSANRIINIGTVAFNASSSFSSMFSIASPDGVSADIKTS
-146 PLYLPSTGFISAI
+146 PLCDVSNNPPALSYNFQVSSSFFSHLGPDDSIELSFDISQTSTVTDSFPVLLTTLGDIVPSRVIYSMFGSVTRAGNFNRFTLRIPYSIFSRLVETDSTGNHNFSWFLLTVPGAPFTL
-159 NGASFS
+159 NGTTYNWGMGNTVVPHGR
-165 SASEFLSIL
+165 I
-174 DSSPSLSS
+174 SSPSQYS
-182 FTRIPKTCPS
+182 
-192 PSSSDDY
+192 
-199 PRNTVLSYSFGVPAA
+199 VLYGGKDF
-214 ALNPRVSRDILH
+214 I
-226 VKLNL
+226 
-231 SFLEISSGFPFKF
+231 
-244 PLGLALYNNSQSPT
+244 
-258 SLFKLPATI
+258 
-267 VDSSTVLFDIDPTI
+267 
-281 FDSISDYLSSL
+281 
-292 SGYCYIK
+292 
-299 VFFPSHGAIFNN
+299 
-311 TTFGVSIRFG
+311 
-321 SITPYKVTINSSPA
+321 
-335 SGYTSLYSS
+335 
-344 SLKNPFLPVGSSA
+344 NPFLPSGSN
-357 PLIPISAL
+357 PPVIPVSAL

-380 ERNNPYILND
+380 ERNNPYILNN

-440 STGVASFTDSESGK
+440 SSGIATFADSESGE

-478 PGNVMRSL
+478 PGKVMRSL

-519 RDIIGSHFGVEPSYA
+519 RDIIGSHFGVEPSYS

-544 HSELIN
+544 HSEIIN

-625 FGHIGLQPVTY
+625 FGHIGLQPITY

-642 QVVNSGDKVTDTFGY
+642 QAVNSGDNVTDTFGY

-681 FLINRVYDD
+681 FLINRVYDK

-695 PDFLTIQPSQTNNIF
+695 PDFLTINPSQTNNIF

>member
-10 APDIKR
+10 APNVRR

-76 MFYVRSRNLWKD
+76 MFYVRNRNLWKD
-88 FPDFFG
+88 FPDFYG
-94 NLKDGLVM
+94 NLKEGLVV
-102 PYLTNLNDS
+102 PYLTNLNNS

-125 NVVHGS
+125 NVIHGG
-131 YGTVPVSYSDYCGTS
+131 YGSIPFVAAESQHCGSAALIRPSANRIISIGSVAFNESSPFSTMFSIAPPDGVSSDVTLDPICSSSGYPPALTYEFQVSSAFFSHLGPDDLIELSFDISQASTATDSFPVLLTTLLDQVSQCFTFSMFGSVTRAGNFDRFTLLIPYSIFSRLVEKDSSGNYGNSSFLLTVPGTPFTLGSTTYNWGIGNTVVPHGRVSSASNYS
-146 PLYLPSTGFISAI
+146 PLYGDKDFI
-159 NGASFS
+159 
-165 SASEFLSIL
+165 
-174 DSSPSLSS
+174 
-182 FTRIPKTCPS
+182 
-192 PSSSDDY
+192 
-199 PRNTVLSYSFGVPAA
+199 
-214 ALNPRVSRDILH
+214 
-226 VKLNL
+226 
-231 SFLEISSGFPFKF
+231 
-244 PLGLALYNNSQSPT
+244 
-258 SLFKLPATI
+258 
-267 VDSSTVLFDIDPTI
+267 
-281 FDSISDYLSSL
+281 
-292 SGYCYIK
+292 
-299 VFFPSHGAIFNN
+299 
-311 TTFGVSIRFG
+311 
-321 SITPYKVTINSSPA
+321 
-335 SGYTSLYSS
+335 
-344 SLKNPFLPVGSSA
+344 NPFLPSGPKPPS
-357 PLIPISAL
+357 IPISAL

-380 ERNNPYILND
+380 ERNNPYILNN
-390 EKEYNKFLPTVEG
+390 EKEYNRFLPTVEG
-403 GADSN
+403 GADPN

-440 STGVASFTDSESGK
+440 SSGVATFSDSESGK

-519 RDIIGSHFGVEPSYA
+519 RDIIGSHFGVEPSFA

-544 HSELIN
+544 HSEIIN

-565 LGSYAG
+565 LGSFAG

-625 FGHIGLQPVTY
+625 FGHIGLQPITY
-636 KEICPL
+636 KEVCPL
-642 QVVNSGDKVTDTFGY
+642 QVVNAGDNVADTFGY

-681 FLINRVYDD
+681 FLINRVYDK

-695 PDFLTIQPSQTNNIF
+695 PDFLTINPSQTNNIF